1 MRYDEVKDSLRPLI
15 FDFFFWFSRFESAL
29 KENGWLQSTR
39 AGAAALT
46 DWRGFVE
53 AHEENYVLSETGGRL
68 IAANP
73 QKQII
78 GNNGLT
84 FTDLV
89 FEHDV
94 SQLNRVTLLLRTVRN
109 NLFHGGKNGSHYWDD
124 PARIQVLLPL
134 CLTILNELAE
144 FGGLKA
150 DYTGYY

>member
-1 MRYDEVKDSLRPLI
+1 MRYDKVKDDLRPLI

-29 KENGWLQSTR
+29 KENGWLQSKQ
-39 AGAAALT
+39 AGATALT
-46 DWRGFVE
+46 DWRQFVE
-53 AHEENYVLSETGGRL
+53 AYEEDYALSEIGGRL
-68 IAANP
+68 IAENP
-73 QKQII
+73 QKQIM

-89 FEHDV
+89 FEHDD
-94 SQLNRVTLLLRTVRN
+94 SQLKRVTLLLRTVRN
-109 NLFHGGKNGSHYWDD
+109 NLFHGGKSGSHYWDD

-144 FGGLKA
+144 FGDLKA